1 MRKLRF
7 WCMFHGGT
15 LPVPSLALHLQLF
28 PLAYEVFNLIQ
39 GGRSHR
45 EYIITVLFASRRNES
60 IIVNF
65 AVCEPYPFRHS
76 WGRFRPVSYH
86 EPHLHA
92 LPHHHR
98 HHPCPF
104 PVIDLLS
111 HPTLGVRRTRGSSS
125 KVRVARQGTEFSS
138 GLRALVPEAEDRR
151 RRTHEQP
158 QQGWGWKHWLR
169 RKKY

>member
-1 MRKLRF
+1 
-7 WCMFHGGT
+7 MFHGGK
-15 LPVPSLALHLQLF
+15 LPVPSEVLRLQLF
-28 PLAYEVFNLIQ
+28 PLAYKGLNLIQ
-39 GGRSHR
+39 DGRSHR
-45 EYIITVLFASRRNES
+45 EYIITVLFGSGRNEC
-60 IIVNF
+60 IIVNL
-65 AVCEPYPFRHS
+65 AICEPYPFRHP
-76 WGRFRPVSYH
+76 WGRFHTLVTISPIFTPS
-86 EPHLHA
+86 HA
-92 LPHHHR
+92 HHR
-98 HHPCPF
+98 HHPCPL